1 MTGVC
6 RVFYRKKVNGVN
18 RIVET
23 SSHNLFRYTVTGYTD
38 MGNLLRGL
46 TDCVSV
52 GVDECVMFMGEN
64 VDEILGLAPKQNQT
78 KRLMDKRKKI
88 KEEFEALREYM
99 TDEEIK
105 EIIAPI
111 LNKAA

>member
-1 MTGVC
+1 
-6 RVFYRKKVNGVN
+6 
-18 RIVET
+18 
-23 SSHNLFRYTVTGYTD
+23 
-38 MGNLLRGL
+38 
-46 TDCVSV
+46 
-52 GVDECVMFMGEN
+52 MGEN